1 MAVDKSDV
9 NFLDP
14 SYPIQFEGYVKS
26 MRTNERDGEM
36 ILSVAIP
43 PEWKFHALLTTD
55 YPGTMFDI
63 RFIRQDT
70 SGGDDGEV
78 DEDTGTPEPPPSTP
92 PLTTTHEPAPPRFES
107 PWQTTDS

>member
-1 MAVDKSDV
+1 MH
-9 NFLDP
+9 
-14 SYPIQFEGYVKS
+14 PIQFEGYVKA

-55 YPGTMFDI
+55 FPGTMFDI

-70 SGGDDGEV
+70 SGGDDETL
-78 DEDTGTPEPPPSTP
+78 DEDTAPAEP
-92 PLTTTHEPAPPRFES
+92 PLTTTHQPTPPRFES